1 MALILIAEDEPD
13 IFQLLKFRF
22 QRLGHDIAWAQD
34 GEEALAM
41 ARNRLPDL
49 ILLDVM
55 MPLLDGH
62 QVLQRLKADPD
73 TTATPVIMLTARGQ
87 ETDIVAGI
95 EGGASGYVVK
105 PFNFPELI
113 ARVNAALAQRTT

>member
-1 MALILIAEDEPD
+1 VALILLAEDEPD
-13 IFQLLKFRF
+13 IFQLVKFRF
-22 QRLGHDIAWAQD
+22 QRLGHEIAWAQD

-55 MPLLDGH
+55 LPLLDGH
-62 QVLQRLKADPD
+62 QVLKRLKADPD
-73 TTATPVIMLTARGQ
+73 TTATPVIMLTARGH
-87 ETDIVAGI
+87 EADIVAGI
-95 EGGASGYVVK
+95 EDGASGYVVK
-105 PFNFPELI
+105 PFSFPELV

>member
-1 MALILIAEDEPD
+1 MALILLAEDEPD
-13 IFQLLKFRF
+13 IFQLVKFRF
-22 QRLGHDIAWAQD
+22 QRLGHEIAWAQD

-55 MPLLDGH
+55 LPLLDGH
-62 QVLQRLKADPD
+62 QVLQRLKADTD
-73 TTATPVIMLTARGQ
+73 TAATPVIMLTARGQ
-87 ETDIVAGI
+87 EADIVAGI

-105 PFNFPELI
+105 PFSFPELV

>member
-1 MALILIAEDEPD
+1 MALILLAEDEPD
-13 IFQLLKFRF
+13 IFQLVKFRF
-22 QRLGHDIAWAQD
+22 QSLGHEIAWAQD

-55 MPLLDGH
+55 LPLLDGH
-62 QVLQRLKADPD
+62 QVLKRLKADPD
-73 TTATPVIMLTARGQ
+73 TTATPIIMLTARGQ
-87 ETDIVAGI
+87 EADIVAGI
-95 EGGASGYVVK
+95 EDGASGYVVK
-105 PFNFPELI
+105 PFSFPELV

>member
-22 QRLGHDIAWAQD
+22 QRLGHNIAWAQD